1 MLNYFNFVKALSMNE
16 EPPTLYSFMESIV
29 NYGKEP
35 EDKVKIKD
43 LASASRT
50 KIFNFEYPISDL
62 FGKENFETLFLK
74 HFMFRR
80 INYDTFTSFQ
90 IHLDVKLNEIMPK
103 YNKLIDGFNRLN
115 FDGDVETHTRSQVDV
130 NNMTSNNTN
139 VNNVT
144 SDVRYNNT
152 PQGDLGITA
161 TQDGSYLTEYTYNQN
176 NSNGSNST
184 TGNSTNNTNEN
195 IEIKKVDHIDEY
207 KKFLEVYNNIYEMIF
222 KECEPLFYGII

>member
-1 MLNYFNFVKALSMNE
+1 MYNFYDFYKALSINN

-35 EDKVKIKD
+35 EERIKIKD
-43 LASASRT
+43 LAAASRN
-50 KIFNFEYPISDL
+50 KIFNFDYPVSEL

-80 INYDTFTSFQ
+80 INFDTFTSFQ

-139 VNNVT
+139 TNNVT

-152 PQGDLGITA
+152 PQGELEAIQEGT
-161 TQDGSYLTEYTYNQN
+161 YLTEYTYNQN
-176 NSNGSNST
+176 ESNGTTST
-184 TGNSTNNTNEN
+184 EGNSTNNTNEN
-195 IEIKKVDHIDEY
+195 IEIKRVDHIDEY

-222 KECEPLFYGII
+222 KECESLFYGII

>member
-1 MLNYFNFVKALSMNE
+1 MYNFYDFYKALSINN

-35 EDKVKIKD
+35 EERIKIND
-43 LASASRT
+43 LAAASRN
-50 KIFNFEYPISDL
+50 KIFNFDYPVSEL

-80 INYDTFTSFQ
+80 INFDTFTSFQ

-139 VNNVT
+139 TNNVT

-152 PQGDLGITA
+152 PQGELEAIQEGT
-161 TQDGSYLTEYTYNQN
+161 YLTEYTYNQN
-176 NSNGSNST
+176 ESNGTTST
-184 TGNSTNNTNEN
+184 EGNSTNNTNEN
-195 IEIKKVDHIDEY
+195 IEIKRVDHIDEY

-222 KECEPLFYGII
+222 KECESLFYGII